1 MSRTS
6 RKLLPLAVAVAAA
19 QATTVNAQQLEE
31 VIVTAQ
37 KRVES
42 LQDTPLSVVAY
53 SDGPGQGARFRIRL
67 PAMAK
72 EKVPA

>member
-37 KRVES
+37 KRSES
-42 LQDTPLSVVAY
+42 LQDVPIAVTAFTGEQIDEAGVK
-53 SDGPGQGARFRIRL
+53 DIRI
-67 PAMAK
+67 
-72 EKVPA
+72 